1 MSDPQYLD
9 GFFHEKCHRQKWMI
23 CTGTPTSLETS
34 MWKHG
39 GNETEEARNDSSK
52 NERHMKN
59 DWWYKKKHGKQYLYH
74 LPNMRVNM
82 SKKHPTSYFRMGDK
96 CVNFGDIWSAQLTH
110 FTHISQKTC
119 TCSCWR
125 FKLNLQGGT
134 NQLTFIKKGTQN
146 RFPSPS
152 LWDITTT

>member
-1 MSDPQYLD
+1 MRNAIDKNGWFVPGPPRVWKLLCGNTVEMKRKKLEMIPVRMKDIWKMTD
-9 GFFHEKCHRQKWMI
+9 GM
-23 CTGTPTSLETS
+23 
-34 MWKHG
+34 
-39 GNETEEARNDSSK
+39 
-52 NERHMKN
+52 
-59 DWWYKKKHGKQYLYH
+59 KKHGKQYLYH

-96 CVNFGDIWSAQLTH
+96 CVNFDDIWSAQLTH